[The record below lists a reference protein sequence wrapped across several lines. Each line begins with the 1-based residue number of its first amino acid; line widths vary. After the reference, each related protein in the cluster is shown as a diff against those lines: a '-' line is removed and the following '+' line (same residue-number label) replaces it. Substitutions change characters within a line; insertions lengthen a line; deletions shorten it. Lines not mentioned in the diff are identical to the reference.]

1 MITLFAKH
9 NADKAKL
16 LGAVAEPVRQAHK
29 REQSIGATSMI
40 STVRQGGGKLFKLTG
55 DSVG

>member
-16 LGAVAEPVRQAHK
+16 LGAVAEPVRLAHK
-29 REQSIGATSMI
+29 RAQSIG
-40 STVRQGGGKLFKLTG
+40 
-55 DSVG
+55 D